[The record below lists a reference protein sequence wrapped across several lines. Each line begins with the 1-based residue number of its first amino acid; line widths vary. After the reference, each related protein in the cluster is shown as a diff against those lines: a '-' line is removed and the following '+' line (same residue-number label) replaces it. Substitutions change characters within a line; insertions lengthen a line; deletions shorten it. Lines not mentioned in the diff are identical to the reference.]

1 MIVNFIEF
9 DNEGMLKVNPELYT
23 ISPFSLLLKEIPIS
37 NPEHI
42 NVVSY
47 IYWSGLVGSFY
58 FLNVL
63 EDDVIA
69 QNEASNKIKEDVG
82 LPLTWTPSPTVYSCV
97 NKWKQLQQTA
107 SLSALKA
114 TEGAIKALKQY
125 LTNIDLNETVLVGKN
140 SGLLLHDPKK
150 VSSVAKELASLT
162 DIFMKQEKQVI
173 AEYSEKMKIR
183 GGGVMGLRENR

>member
-9 DNEGMLKVNPELYT
+9 DNEGRLKVNPELYT

-58 FLNVL
+58 FLNVI
-63 EDDVIA
+63 EKDVIA
-69 QNEASNKIKEDVG
+69 TTEASNKIKEDVG
-82 LPLTWTPSPTVYSCV
+82 LPLTWTPSPTVYSCID
-97 NKWKQLQQTA
+97 KWKELQQTP
-107 SLSALKA
+107 SLLALKS
-114 TEGAIKALKQY
+114 TSDTIKALRSY
-125 LTNIDLNETVLVGKN
+125 LDGINLNETVQAGKL
-140 SGLLLHDPKK
+140 SGQLLHDPIKITNIGIKLDVLTETYMKREK
-150 VSSVAKELASLT
+150 V
-162 DIFMKQEKQVI
+162 VI